1 MLNQICILG
10 QSPKYLVMINY
21 PLFMLLY
28 FICWHPLNVWRLRSW
43 GVLAPDFLWFYIIS
57 VSPHWVSVAVC
68 GHSLVAARG
77 AALPAVCSLLTA
89 GTSLVAAR
97 GLWSIRL
104 SSSGPG
110 FGWPSARGLSQARKT
125 HVPASAGGFLTA
137 EPPGLSSSVLCSFCC
152 PCLALCQPFTP
163 YEQALEV
170 VPCSCPGGFACH
182 RCFLKCHIH
191 FTNKLTWL

>member
-1 MLNQICILG
+1 MSGVCAHGECWLLIFFGFTLSVFRRTG
-10 QSPKYLVMINY
+10 SPSQCAGIPWWRRVGL
-21 PLFMLLY
+21 LFPPCAAFSLQGLLS
-28 FICWHPLNVWRLRSW
+28 LRHAGS
-43 GVLAPDFLWFYIIS
+43 
-57 VSPHWVSVAVC
+57 
-68 GHSLVAARG
+68 G
-77 AALPAVCSLLTA
+77 AS
-89 GTSLVAAR
+89 
-97 GLWSIRL
+97 RL

>member
-97 GLWSIRL
+97 GLWSVQTQQL
-104 SSSGPG
+104 
-110 FGWPSARGLSQARKT
+110 WPR
-125 HVPASAGGFLTA
+125 VW
-137 EPPGLSSSVLCSFCC
+137 
-152 PCLALCQPFTP
+152 LALGTWAFPGQ
-163 YEQALEV
+163 EN
-170 VPCSCPGGFACH
+170 PCARIS
-182 RCFLKCHIH
+182 R
-191 FTNKLTWL
+191 WLPNR